1 MSLSRP
7 LLIGLIA
14 SAALNVFLI
23 GGVAGVAYVRLSSP
37 PPVAVPPPQPQTV
50 YVPQAAPAPQPADPV
65 ETPTRPLR
73 PAAQPPVAPVQPAD
87 AERQARPP
95 LWTAGDRL
103 SPESRRALRQ
113 ALHAANLKNKP
124 ITRQARAERQA
135 ALDALASPSFDP
147 AEVSRRLTTARTL
160 DVQARGNVEAA
171 LAAYAATL
179 SPQERAVLADR
190 IASTCV
196 DALAAR
202 ALGYRGFAKLARG
215 GTAPEQALMKLFASE
230 VRQRVALVAA
240 ELQGADALEV
250 GTVALDGHLAIDEPQ
265 GTWLEQYF
273 QSFAN
278 TISAG
283 TSEIQRNIIAERVLG
298 LPRG

>member
-37 PPVAVPPPQPQTV
+37 PPAAPQ
-50 YVPQAAPAPQPADPV
+50 PAPQPIYIPPSV
-65 ETPTRPLR
+65 
-73 PAAQPPVAPVQPAD
+73 AQVPQPSDPVAPSRPERPAPAAPAAPTPASQD
-87 AERQARPP
+87 PERQARPP

-135 ALDALASPSFDP
+135 ALDALASPGFDP
-147 AEVSRRLTTARTL
+147 AEVSRRLTSARTL

-179 SPQERAVLADR
+179 SPQERAVLADGLTR
-190 IASTCV
+190 IYAPRK
-196 DALAAR
+196 AAR
-202 ALGYRGFAKLARG
+202 
-215 GTAPEQALMKLFASE
+215 
-230 VRQRVALVAA
+230 
-240 ELQGADALEV
+240 
-250 GTVALDGHLAIDEPQ
+250 
-265 GTWLEQYF
+265 
-273 QSFAN
+273 N
-278 TISAG
+278 
-283 TSEIQRNIIAERVLG
+283 N
-298 LPRG
+298 

>member
-37 PPVAVPPPQPQTV
+37 PPAPQPQPQTV
-50 YVPQAAPAPQPADPV
+50 YVPQAAPAPAPADPV
-65 ETPTRPLR
+65 APSRPER
-73 PAAQPPVAPVQPAD
+73 PAPVAATPPQQQD

-179 SPQERAVLADR
+179 SPQERAVLADGLTR
-190 IASTCV
+190 IYAPRK
-196 DALAAR
+196 AAR
-202 ALGYRGFAKLARG
+202 
-215 GTAPEQALMKLFASE
+215 
-230 VRQRVALVAA
+230 
-240 ELQGADALEV
+240 
-250 GTVALDGHLAIDEPQ
+250 
-265 GTWLEQYF
+265 
-273 QSFAN
+273 N
-278 TISAG
+278 
-283 TSEIQRNIIAERVLG
+283 N
-298 LPRG
+298 